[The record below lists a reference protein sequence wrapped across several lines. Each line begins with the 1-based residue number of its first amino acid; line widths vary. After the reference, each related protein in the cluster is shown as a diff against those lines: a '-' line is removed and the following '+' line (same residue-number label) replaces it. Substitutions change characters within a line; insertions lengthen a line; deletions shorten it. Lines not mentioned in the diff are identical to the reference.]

1 MVLRTIETVSDREV
15 ELGSSEVLLFS
26 LLGCPDP
33 EPCPSSFP
41 FAIPLTPDTPQ
52 SIQTS
57 YSSLSHHL
65 TATLYPH
72 DTTSPPIFRTLTVH
86 TKRYTAHTYT
96 LLTTPE
102 VFSLDQPSRIEVEV
116 PRTTFQVGEPIP
128 IYVTVPPPPREV
140 VTNEGWRLR
149 NIRVEL
155 VRFVK
160 TRHDFDRGLD
170 LHWQE
175 EAFEKDVQ
183 EDASASD
190 GHSATFSDTLSE
202 PSSSSFSSSHPH
214 SDSMQKTTIGRS
226 GASCRFHSSRPVRL
240 RFLLH
245 QASCS
250 PYDVPINLP
259 PGDNRIQD
267 SDADSPSITQLTI
280 FHSVT
285 FRLVINVAFLNA
297 ITRRETIATISIPIT
312 MMPPPAPLPEVS
324 PEVDIAYQK
333 KYDNPPLKTVRNDEA
348 DHPVPHYSEG
358 EAGPSVL
365 PTSAPPPFEEQDAPP
380 PFWFAESRASTSTR
394 LPSFLESESEIILP
408 EDLAQELL
416 HPPLP
421 DPIIIGEGSEFGF
434 LSSDQFDGH
443 TEPLSQRCSPPPSL
457 EMATGDMDLTSFAD
471 TSEPQFALE
480 ALGLVL
486 DPDDTVVN
494 VASSPPP
501 PPAMDDPS
509 DPPPSIDSDFR
520 SPDMPLQTSTTPST
534 HTSTIP
540 LSSLTSDEHL
550 RSTHD
555 QAPRQTD
562 GPAPPPY
569 LNPGVHSHQV
579 NVTRPPPYVD

>member
-1 MVLRTIETVSDREV
+1 MVLRTVETVNDREI
-15 ELGSSEVLLFS
+15 ELASSEVLLFS
-26 LLGCPDP
+26 LPACPDP

-65 TATLYPH
+65 TATLYPR
-72 DTTSPPIFRTLTVH
+72 DTASLPISRTLTVH
-86 TKRYTAHTYT
+86 TKRYTAHTYI
-96 LLTTPE
+96 LLATPE
-102 VFSLDQPSRIEVEV
+102 VFSFDRPSRVEVQV

-128 IYVTVPPPPREV
+128 VYVTVPPPPREV

-160 TRHDFDRGLD
+160 TRDDFDRGSD
-170 LHWQE
+170 LHLWQGG
-175 EAFEKDVQ
+175 AFENDVQ
-183 EDASASD
+183 EDASTS
-190 GHSATFSDTLSE
+190 SATFSDTLSE
-202 PSSSSFSSSHPH
+202 PSSSKVSSHPC
-214 SDSMQKTTIGRS
+214 SDFTQRTTIGRS
-226 GASCRFHSSRPVRL
+226 GASCRFHSSRSVRL
-240 RFLLH
+240 RFLLL

-250 PYDVPINLP
+250 PHDVPINLP

-267 SDADSPSITQLTI
+267 SDADCPSITQLTI
-280 FHSVT
+280 LHSVT
-285 FRLVINVAFLNA
+285 FRLVIDVAFLNA
-297 ITRRETIATISIPIT
+297 ITRRETISTITIPIT
-312 MMPPPAPLPEVS
+312 MMAPPAPLPEVS
-324 PEVDIAYQK
+324 PEIDIAYLK
-333 KYDNPPLKTVRNDEA
+333 KHDNPPLKTVRNDEA

-365 PTSAPPPFEEQDAPP
+365 PPTSAPPPFEEQDAPP
-380 PFWFAESRASTSTR
+380 PFWFTESRASTSTR

-408 EDLAQELL
+408 DLVQELL

-421 DPIIIGEGSEFGF
+421 DPIIAGEGSEFGF

-443 TEPLSQRCSPPPSL
+443 AEPLSQRCSPPPSL
-457 EMATGDMDLTSFAD
+457 EMATGDTDLTPFAD
-471 TSEPQFALE
+471 ISEPQLSLE
-480 ALGLVL
+480 VLGLVL
-486 DPDDTVVN
+486 GSDDTVVD
-494 VASSPPP
+494 VAPSPPP

-520 SPDMPLQTSTTPST
+520 SPDMPLQSSTTPST
-534 HTSTIP
+534 HTSTTP

>member
-1 MVLRTIETVSDREV
+1 M
-15 ELGSSEVLLFS
+15 
-26 LLGCPDP
+26 
-33 EPCPSSFP
+33 
-41 FAIPLTPDTPQ
+41 
-52 SIQTS
+52 
-57 YSSLSHHL
+57 
-65 TATLYPH
+65 
-72 DTTSPPIFRTLTVH
+72 H

-102 VFSLDQPSRIEVEV
+102 VFSLDQPSRVEVEL
-116 PRTTFQVGEPIP
+116 PRTTFQVGESIP
-128 IYVTVPPPPREV
+128 VYVTVPPPPREV

-160 TRHDFDRGLD
+160 TRHDFDRGSD

-175 EAFEKDVQ
+175 EEAMEQDVQ
-183 EDASASD
+183 EDASTSD
-190 GHSATFSDTLSE
+190 RHSGTFSDTLSK
-202 PSSSSFSSSHPH
+202 PSSSKVSLSHPY
-214 SDSMQKTTIGRS
+214 SDFTQRTTIGRS

-250 PYDVPINLP
+250 PYDVPVNLP

-267 SDADSPSITQLTI
+267 SDADCPSITQLTI
-280 FHSVT
+280 LHSVT

-297 ITRRETIATISIPIT
+297 ITRRETISTISIPIT
-312 MMPPPAPLPEVS
+312 MMAPPAPLPQVS
-324 PEVDIAYQK
+324 PEIDIAYLK
-333 KYDNPPLKTVRNDEA
+333 KHDNPPLRTVRNDEA

-365 PTSAPPPFEEQDAPP
+365 PPTSAPPPFEEQDAPP
-380 PFWFAESRASTSTR
+380 PFWFTESRASTSTR

-408 EDLAQELL
+408 DLGQELL

-421 DPIIIGEGSEFGF
+421 DPIITGEGSEFGF

-443 TEPLSQRCSPPPSL
+443 TEPLLQECPPPPSL
-457 EMATGDMDLTSFAD
+457 EMATGDTDLTPFAD
-471 TSEPQFALE
+471 ILEPQLSLE

-486 DPDDTVVN
+486 DPDDTAVN

-520 SPDMPLQTSTTPST
+520 SPDMPLQSSTTPS
-534 HTSTIP
+534 STTP
-540 LSSLTSDEHL
+540 LSSDEHL
-550 RSTHD
+550 AHD